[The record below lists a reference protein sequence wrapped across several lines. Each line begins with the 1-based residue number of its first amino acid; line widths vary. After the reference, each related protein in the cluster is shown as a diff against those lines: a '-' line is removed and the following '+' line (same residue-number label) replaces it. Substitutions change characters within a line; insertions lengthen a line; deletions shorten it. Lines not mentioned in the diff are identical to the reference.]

1 MMGFAAPPPA
11 PLNDSALNDTGIG
24 INSWGP
30 PPQFDVK
37 GQFNPSIAITIV
49 VLISALFLVG
59 FLSLYL
65 RRCKMANDDTDGRRP
80 IHQHPVVI
88 QQDLSGS
95 EGLGKL
101 VVESLPIVSYAVVRN
116 LKEGKDAQECAVCLE
131 RFEEDEN
138 LRLLPKCSHVFH
150 TDCIDVWFLS
160 HSTCP
165 LCRGSLLPTG
175 SEIDAGV
182 PAVDEV
188 SIRILE
194 AQEEIFGSARSSS
207 IQGEEQADGKLRKK
221 LCVAD
226 LNKILQ

>member
-1 MMGFAAPPPA
+1 MMGIAAPPPL
-11 PLNDSALNDTGIG
+11 PLNDTGLNDTG
-24 INSWGP
+24 VINSWGP
-30 PPQFDVK
+30 PQFDVRN
-37 GQFNPSIAITIV
+37 QFNPSMAITIV

-80 IHQHPVVI
+80 IHPVVI
-88 QQDLSGS
+88 QQDPSGS

-194 AQEEIFGSARSSS
+194 AQEEIFGSARSSN
-207 IQGEEQADGKLRKK
+207 IQGEEQADGKIRRN
-221 LCVAD
+221 CVWRT
-226 LNKILQ
+226 